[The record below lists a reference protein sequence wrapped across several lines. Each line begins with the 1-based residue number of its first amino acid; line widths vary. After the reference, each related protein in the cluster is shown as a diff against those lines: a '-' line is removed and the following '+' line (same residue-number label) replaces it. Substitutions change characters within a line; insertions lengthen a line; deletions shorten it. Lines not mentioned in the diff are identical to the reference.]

1 MVDEAAAVA
10 AEENKPIE
18 IDLAD
23 IDAAD
28 ESEMVVTHNG
38 KLTTWVW
45 TFAGPGHP
53 KTIAQG
59 NRLSRERLHEDK
71 EKEQARVNGRKWK
84 ATEESPDDVRKRNV
98 AQVVE
103 RLLRWSPVKLNGEN
117 LAFSPEAA
125 TKVLSDPRKISLLL
139 QALEFLNE
147 DKSFIKRAA
156 TN

>member
-1 MVDEAAAVA
+1 MIDEAAAIA
-10 AEENKPIE
+10 AEEDKPIE
-18 IDLAD
+18 IDLED
-23 IDAAD
+23 FDAAD
-28 ESEMVVTHNG
+28 EAEMTVTKDG

-53 KTIAQG
+53 KAVAQS

-71 EKEQARVNGRKWK
+71 EKEQARVNGKKWK
-84 ATEESPDDVRKRNV
+84 ASEEAPDEVRKRNV
-98 AQVVE
+98 AFIVE
-103 RLLRWSPVKLNGEN
+103 RLLRWNTIKLNGEV
-117 LAFSPEAA
+117 LPFSAEAA
-125 TKVLSDPRKISLLL
+125 TRVLSDPRKISLLI